1 MEEYTPQNST
11 GMNNKQ
17 QSSNRWSWYRRNGKT
32 QVKDLV
38 VDSPVNGLELFVV
51 RRYPRRQIV
60 SESYTGP
67 IAAAAGRDETGIV
80 GLVLWGEDVD
90 KISPGDVIRVQNGWC
105 RSRNGQLVVS
115 SGRYGRLLLIE
126 A

>member
-1 MEEYTPQNST
+1 MQEST
-11 GMNNKQ
+11 KQ
-17 QSSNRWSWYRRNGKT
+17 SDKQKKGRWGKYRRYQKT
-32 QVKDLV
+32 QVKDLIENA
-38 VDSPVNGLELFVV
+38 PVNGLELFVV

-60 SESYTGP
+60 SETYTGP
-67 IAAAAGRDETGIV
+67 IAAAAGRDATGMV

-105 RSRNGQLVVS
+105 RCRDGQMVVS
-115 SGRYGRLLLIE
+115 SGRHGRLILIE